1 LIEYL
6 HGKLLAVVGDHVV
19 LDVGGVGYGLDVPQ
33 TTLDRLPA
41 VGEEVELYTSLVVR
55 EDAMKLYGF
64 RIMEER
70 TVFEIFLGISGIG
83 PRTALDVISTVS
95 ILDFVKAIETG
106 NVNILTRI
114 PGIGRKKAERMIVEL
129 KDKVGQFPI
138 SAGIA
143 AESSGAEAAGAQ
155 KASEPDLYEDAVAAL
170 QGLGYKPAVAAKAVT
185 MALRVLDSPEAE
197 LQEVV
202 KQALQLCR

>member
-1 LIEYL
+1 MRWL
-6 HGKLLAVVGDHVV
+6 GDHVV
-19 LDVGGVGYGLDVPQ
+19 LDVAGVGYGVDVPQ

-41 VGEEVELYTSLVVR
+41 VGGELELHASLVVR

-64 RIMEER
+64 WAIEER

-95 ILDFVKAIETG
+95 ILDFVKAIQSG
-106 NVNILTRI
+106 NIDILTRV
-114 PGIGRKKAERMIVEL
+114 PGIGRKKAERMILEL

-143 AESSGAEAAGAQ
+143 PGAGGVAVEDHGM
-155 KASEPDLYEDAVAAL
+155 ASEPDLYEDAVAAL
-170 QGLGYKPAVAAKAVT
+170 QGLGYKPAMAAKAVT